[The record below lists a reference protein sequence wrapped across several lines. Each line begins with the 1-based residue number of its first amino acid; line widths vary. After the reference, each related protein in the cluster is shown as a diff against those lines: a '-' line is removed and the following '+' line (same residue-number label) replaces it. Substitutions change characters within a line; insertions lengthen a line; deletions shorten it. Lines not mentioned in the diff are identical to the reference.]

1 MKMKTI
7 DTKPFKEMQI
17 DVWSSL
23 MGMEEREIDEVYGKY
38 LSPQELKTLQDIA
51 K

>member
-23 MGMEEREIDEVYGKY
+23 MGMEEREIAEVYGKY
-38 LSPQELKTLQDIA
+38 LLLRSYRPFKI
-51 K
+51 